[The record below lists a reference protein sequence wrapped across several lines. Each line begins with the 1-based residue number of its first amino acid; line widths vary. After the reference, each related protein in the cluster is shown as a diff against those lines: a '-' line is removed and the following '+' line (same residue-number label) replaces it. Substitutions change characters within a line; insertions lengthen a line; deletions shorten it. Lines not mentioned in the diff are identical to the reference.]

1 MTDIK
6 FVPLL
11 LSILVFIVID
21 MIWLGFVANRLYYK
35 KLSYLATVK
44 NNSIVFNLPVGILTQ
59 ALIAAGLFVV
69 LTLATRIYGGPNL
82 STIAIGAFVSF
93 VMYATYDLTSLS
105 FVKGWPIDITI
116 IDLLWGTAQGIF
128 AGLYVPYLLHYF
140 R

>member
-1 MTDIK
+1 MIDIK
-6 FVPLL
+6 LIPLF
-11 LSILVFIVID
+11 LSIVLFIVID

-35 KLSYLATVK
+35 KLSYLAEVK

-59 ALIAAGLFVV
+59 ALISAGLFVV
-69 LTLATRIYGGPNL
+69 LTLATHIYGGPNS
-82 STIAIGAFVSF
+82 STVAIGAFVSF

-105 FVKGWPIDITI
+105 FVKGWPVDITI